1 MNAASI
7 PPHPDTVTMLA
18 QALRL
23 GDVEREHFERLTR
36 RKPRGGV
43 RKRPERRF
51 ATRCRSKRRRL
62 SDA

>member
-51 ATRCRSKRRRL
+51 ATRL